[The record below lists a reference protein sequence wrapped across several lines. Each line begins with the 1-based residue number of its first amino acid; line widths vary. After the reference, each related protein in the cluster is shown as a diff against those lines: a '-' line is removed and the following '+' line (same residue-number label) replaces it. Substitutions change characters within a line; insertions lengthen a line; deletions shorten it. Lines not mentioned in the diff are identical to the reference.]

1 MNRYVRTPDIVS
13 YNEVVNSQ
21 YKLSSS
27 LFLKLVIPN
36 AHSKK
41 LAYFLSRKLDRTDLG
56 VEVGSLSYIDKSS
69 KYFLRTKALQ
79 DYSYIPELNSETM
92 LPILPKDFV
101 NMHLKKGDVV
111 ISKDSNI
118 GEVVILEKDY
128 PDCMLSGALYKL
140 PVKEEWK
147 YYLLAFIKH
156 DIFREQLNAIVPKGA
171 TIRHAK
177 TLFLDCLIP
186 LPNCNAENVVKYVSL
201 LTEAIVNKQVLIK
214 QRHAEILRLIEEELQ
229 NNQKPNTFEYHLPT
243 LKDLKEVGR
252 LDTGLYTEEYQR
264 IVSPVHNYGNGFT
277 TLRNLNYR
285 ALRGPNLAISVIGMT
300 HYSSIALSKK
310 YYRLIQPMDVSEYGT
325 LVSERYFG
333 NQNNIQLLKQGD
345 ILFGAE
351 GNIGK
356 VHILIDIAQKTVT
369 NFHGMSIT
377 NDTAS
382 LQEKCFVGCWMMWL
396 KKKGYFDAYSVG
408 GQGGSYGVEKTE
420 NTIVPNFPDSKQKEI
435 AALYHNPI
443 EYNTGEFTLDNFTE
457 KDNTYNAE
465 AGIYELDKTAKHL
478 QQLLNQ
484 AIDDIVNDREINIR
498 F

>member
-1 MNRYVRTPDIVS
+1 M
-13 YNEVVNSQ
+13 
-21 YKLSSS
+21 
-27 LFLKLVIPN
+27 
-36 AHSKK
+36 A
-41 LAYFLSRKLDRTDLG
+41 
-56 VEVGSLSYIDKSS
+56 
-69 KYFLRTKALQ
+69 FLRADFTIEQILGLQ
-79 DYSYIPELNSETM
+79 TRGMYPRLDGDAMDKLLIP
-92 LPILPKDFV
+92 IPKD
-101 NMHLKKGDVV
+101 KKIIRY
-111 ISKDSNI
+111 ISD
-118 GEVVILEKDY
+118 L
-128 PDCMLSGALYKL
+128 MRA
-140 PVKEEWK
+140 
-147 YYLLAFIKH
+147 YL
-156 DIFREQLNAIVPKGA
+156 
-171 TIRHAK
+171 
-177 TLFLDCLIP
+177 
-186 LPNCNAENVVKYVSL
+186 
-201 LTEAIVNKQVLIK
+201 NKNELIK
-214 QRHAEILRLIEEELQ
+214 KRHAEILRLIEEELQ
-229 NNQKPNTFEYHLPT
+229 NNQKPNIFEYHLPT

-377 NDTAS
+377 NNTAS

-457 KDNTYNAE
+457 KDNAYNSE

-478 QQLLNQ
+478 QELLNE
-484 AIDDIVNDREINIR
+484 AIDKIVNNQEVEIK